1 MLVEKSKALVLGTSH
16 LEGAGLNLA
25 PVIAC
30 RKGGRSTFLN

>member
-1 MLVEKSKALVLGTSH
+1 MLVERSKAFVLGTGH
-16 LEGAGLNLA
+16 FEGAGLNLA